1 MAGYWDW
8 SWDNLKNTTSG
19 ILSDPN
25 QMMENP
31 WFNAGMGI
39 LSENQKPYGGDPYG
53 AFITGVKGAKETKQ
67 EREDRE
73 RIQELRKQIAE
84 WLQRQQTGYPAG
96 VQAPGGGMMTPV
108 PQQPP
113 RSILDQWKFMGTS

>member
-1 MAGYWDW
+1 MALDW
-8 SWDNLKNTTSG
+8 SWGGFKNSMSG
-19 ILSDPN
+19 LLNDP
-25 QMMENP
+25 QAMQENP
-31 WFNAGMGI
+31 WFNVGMGI
-39 LSENQKPYGGDPYG
+39 LAENNKPYGGNW
-53 AFITGVKGAKETKQ
+53 AEGVMGGFTKAKETKQ

-113 RSILDQWKFMGTS
+113 KSILDQWKFMGTD